1 MKIIK
6 REKYTE
12 LVKKCN
18 LIFRNDTK
26 NDTKKLIEDD
36 FPESKVRKIMR
47 LPLFSGIGFGLYR
60 KKANSKFL

>member
-12 LVKKCN
+12 LAKKYN
-18 LIFRNDTK
+18 LIFQNDTK
-26 NDTKKLIEDD
+26 ELIEDD
-36 FPESKVRKIMR
+36 FPESKVQKIMR

>member
-12 LVKKCN
+12 LVKKYN
-18 LIFRNDTK
+18 LIFQNDTK

-36 FPESKVRKIMR
+36 FPESKVQKIMR
-47 LPLFSGIGFGLYR
+47 LPLFSGIGFGWYR
-60 KKANSKFL
+60 KKG